1 MSETEQTIRITA
13 KQDGFRRCGVAHP
26 ATVTE
31 HPAARFPED
40 DLARLEAEPM
50 LIVERV
56 VPTSVPPAPK
66 LSAAAAKLVEE
77 WALDTATI
85 AATGAD
91 GSITKADVEAH
102 LRALG
107 DADPDMRE
115 GDPKNS

>member
-13 KQDGFRRCGVAHP
+13 KQDGFRRCGIAHP
-26 ATVTE
+26 ATPIE
-31 HPAARFPED
+31 HPASRFPEG

-56 VPTSVPPAPK
+56 VPASVPIAPK

-85 AATGAD
+85 TATGAD
-91 GSITKADVEAH
+91 GLVTKADVEAH
-102 LRALG
+102 LKTLG
-107 DADPDMRE
+107 DADPDIPE
-115 GDPKNS
+115 GAPKNY